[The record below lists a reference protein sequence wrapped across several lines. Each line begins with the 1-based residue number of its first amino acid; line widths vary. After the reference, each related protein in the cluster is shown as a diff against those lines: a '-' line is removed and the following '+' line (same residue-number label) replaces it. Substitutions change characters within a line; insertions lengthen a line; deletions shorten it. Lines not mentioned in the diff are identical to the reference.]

1 MTRSTIGSSRSTIG
15 NRGNNAGRCRADG
28 RPERSRE
35 AAVRHRRSRRQIQR
49 RPFDN
54 LCLSGLFGSTGRTFA
69 PPADRSCT
77 RERSSPSVA
86 DHDRQT
92 GRAPPR
98 PHSAGYWPHRR
109 GNVRTTGP
117 RASSGPRAG
126 AVTKPRPVRASPMPP
141 PHLDRRRR
149 IDHHCA
155 FANQNLKKRA
165 RKRMNKLPG
174 FGLIERARALQPLIA
189 READEIER
197 TRRLTEPV
205 VSALIENGLYRVLL
219 PQSLGATEAPPKLF
233 MQVLEEIAKADTSTA
248 WCLGQCS
255 VCAMTAAYLDPDAAH
270 EIFNAPPGILAW
282 GAIAHE
288 VQAVPGGYRAN
299 ARWDFA
305 SGSRQASWLGA
316 HVRIVEADGTRR
328 RKPDGSPE
336 IRTILF
342 PVSSATMYDVWD
354 VIGLK
359 GTGTDSYSVDNL
371 FIPEKFTALRD
382 DPTALREKGPLYRL
396 TTNMVFS
403 MGFAAVSV
411 GVARATLDAAVGRNE
426 ASLRAARA
434 YLYATATEVWRD
446 LTRTGNFTDDHRAAL
461 RLASTWT
468 IHQAA
473 SVVDAAYNM
482 AGVGAVFSANK
493 FERRFRDMHA
503 IAQQTQARDAHYEDV
518 GKMILTADPGTS
530 AHNAQ

>member
-1 MTRSTIGSSRSTIG
+1 
-15 NRGNNAGRCRADG
+15 
-28 RPERSRE
+28 
-35 AAVRHRRSRRQIQR
+35 
-49 RPFDN
+49 
-54 LCLSGLFGSTGRTFA
+54 
-69 PPADRSCT
+69 
-77 RERSSPSVA
+77 
-86 DHDRQT
+86 
-92 GRAPPR
+92 
-98 PHSAGYWPHRR
+98 
-109 GNVRTTGP
+109 
-117 RASSGPRAG
+117 
-126 AVTKPRPVRASPMPP
+126 
-141 PHLDRRRR
+141 
-149 IDHHCA
+149 
-155 FANQNLKKRA
+155 
-165 RKRMNKLPG
+165 MNKLPG
-174 FGLIERARALQPLIA
+174 FGLIERARALQPLIM

-219 PQSLGATEAPPKLF
+219 PQSLGGTEAPPEIF
-233 MQVLEEIAKADTSTA
+233 MQMLEEVAKADASTA

-255 VCAMTAAYLDPDAAH
+255 VCAMTAAYLDPDAAN

-316 HVRIVEADGTRR
+316 HVQIVEADGTRR
-328 RKPDGSPE
+328 LKPNGAPE
-336 IRTILF
+336 VRTILF
-342 PVSSATMYDVWD
+342 PLASATMYDVWD
-354 VIGLK
+354 VIGLN

-396 TTNMVFS
+396 TTNMVFGL
-403 MGFAAVSV
+403 GFAAVSV
-411 GVARATLDAAVGRNE
+411 GVARATLDAAVDLARSKTPAGLKTMRENNAVQGTIGRNE

-473 SVVDAAYNM
+473 SVVDAAYHM
-482 AGVGAVFSANK
+482 AGATAVFSANK

-503 IAQQTQARDAHYEDV
+503 IAQQIQARDTHYEDV